1 MWQLYMIRCGDG
13 SLYTGITTDVPRR
26 LGEHTAGNGAAAKY
40 LRGRAPLSLAWCCTI
55 GSRTDALRI
64 ERRIKKL
71 GKPDKERLAAG
82 VRSLADL
89 GLL

>member
-13 SLYTGITTDVPRR
+13 SLYTGVSTDVTRR
-26 LGEHTAGNGAAAKY
+26 FGEHTAGNGAAAKY

-55 GSRTDALRI
+55 GTRADALRV
-64 ERRIKKL
+64 ERRVKKL
-71 GKPDKERLAAG
+71 GKPLKERLVTG
-82 VRSLADL
+82 ECSLAEL